1 MDSNWDLKAV
11 VLKSKSAT
19 TNTELHRASE
29 LQSYTEL
36 QSFES
41 KTSNRGM
48 KTLKTPQKHRT
59 FRDLVMGNRSKDE
72 NAAAENHSRDQDTRD
87 ASLAK
92 AIAEAVA
99 QQTQTI
105 ADVFQRQI
113 EAVSKQKSEETQA
126 LTDVFQRQ
134 MEETRAQYQELL
146 KASCAQKLSSTLKV
160 TSGTNGFRV
169 MDAFDWTNDK
179 NIYQRWQLW
188 SHKARLALDAME
200 GDNEKTK
207 ISYLHHWLDGKG
219 IDKIKGWTNSK
230 ILIPQ
235 EEYDALEERDRKG
248 RYSSDKIES
257 YFSLVENILTP
268 RSNPL
273 LAVEE
278 LHLAKQGSMTSQE
291 FHSQILEIVKRCR
304 FPNQAAE
311 DRAVRDAIFIG
322 MNSQRA
328 KDKAINY
335 MNEEDGKEVTVE
347 FLLNHLAVEDGNSQH
362 RFLSQLDSSS
372 SVNMIAYDRR
382 QNKEKNNKSKNSNGR
397 EREQNKSRGHNS
409 SSTVQTSRKPPGME
423 GKCMRCG
430 RPEHE
435 QGEKCAARHAK
446 CKDCHKIGHF
456 YKVCQSSKRTVRT
469 NLAQVTPQEDKDNT
483 FIDECGYTQPAP
495 PAINML
501 KVVNNTGTTS
511 GTESLKFPI
520 DVNPRGTY
528 KHHLEVSIDTGAD
541 VNCMNE
547 KTFKKLFPEV
557 DLSVC
562 PHSIQNFGNSTADVY
577 ILGQFRVYLK
587 FRGRKYL
594 NTFIVTNANDCP
606 NILSH
611 GAIFRMGIL
620 VPNYP
625 EENMVKVRDM
635 ETGTSNVFQV
645 LQDLRMQQYQGNS
658 EPRTHRPG
666 TTVTTTTTKQ
676 LKASET
682 PKSYEAASQKADT
695 ATYTGNMSPIQTSF
709 RTMPPP
715 KPSAYGTIPTPEL
728 NTACRRP
735 ASRIHQPHSHS
746 ELQACCMHVHQQ
758 QSKTYRMEEPP
769 ALEEVKHPHRD
780 RTSVSRSPSTE
791 QEVLSQFSGFPEEI
805 ELFTRDPYTT
815 HLKSC
820 IQSTDYAPKIHE
832 VHTCINCE
840 HSQGH
845 MNDQNTPEKQFL
857 QRKEKSTCT
866 DMEDTPALQGNET
879 NMDTYTCI
887 CQGTLIPGSTTLS
900 IPTHVETSRNVHS
913 NGTLST
919 SLKMYTNTYANMD
932 TNHTAHRDRDARK
945 EAHLLSGP
953 SELRPFKAMAHRH
966 TREEAHLLSRPSE
979 LQPTEHQETQ
989 KLDSAHVQQTR
1000 QEYSRLTEINKA
1012 KFKDPFIY
1020 NDERNFVRHNSVSKI
1035 SSNNVFMTTPNT
1047 SVSNSVFCRKKGRKR
1062 GKCRDSRNS
1071 RRTCTCT
1078 YSRRTCTCTCTC
1090 NHTGESP

>member
-1 MDSNWDLKAV
+1 
-11 VLKSKSAT
+11 
-19 TNTELHRASE
+19 
-29 LQSYTEL
+29 
-36 QSFES
+36 
-41 KTSNRGM
+41 
-48 KTLKTPQKHRT
+48 
-59 FRDLVMGNRSKDE
+59 MGNRSKDK

-87 ASLAK
+87 TSLAK

-113 EAVSKQKSEETQA
+113 EAVSRQKSEETQA

-160 TSGTNGFRV
+160 ASGTNGFRV

-278 LHLAKQGSMTSQE
+278 LHLTKQGSMTSQE

-322 MNSQRA
+322 MNSQRT
-328 KDKAINY
+328 KDKAINF

-362 RFLSQLDSSS
+362 RFLSQLDSST
-372 SVNMIAYDRR
+372 SVNVVAYDRR
-382 QNKEKNNKSKNSNGR
+382 QNKGKSNRSKNSNGR
-397 EREQNKSRGHNS
+397 EREQNKSRGHSS

-456 YKVCQSSKRTVRT
+456 YKVCQSSKRTARA
-469 NLAQVTPQEDKDNT
+469 NLAQITPQDIDDT
-483 FIDECGYTQPAP
+483 HIDECGYVQTNP

-501 KVVNNTGTTS
+501 KVINNTGTTS

-611 GAIFRMGIL
+611 GVIFRMGIL

-625 EENMVKVRDM
+625 EENMVNARDM

-645 LQDLRMQQYQGNS
+645 LQDLQMQQYQGNS

-666 TTVTTTTTKQ
+666 TTATTTTTRQ

-682 PKSYEAASQKADT
+682 PKSYKTASQKAGT
-695 ATYTGNMSPIQTSF
+695 ATCTSNMSPIQTSF

-715 KPSAYGTIPTPEL
+715 KPSAYRTIPTPEL
-728 NTACRRP
+728 NTAYSTRRP

-746 ELQACCMHVHQQ
+746 ELACCMHVHRQ

-769 ALEEVKHPHRD
+769 ALKEVKHPHRD

-791 QEVLSQFSGFPEEI
+791 QEVLSQFSGFLEEI
-805 ELFTRDPYTT
+805 EHFTRDPYTN
-815 HLKSC
+815 HLRSC
-820 IQSTDYAPKIHE
+820 TQSTDYAFKGQE

-840 HSQGH
+840 HSHGH
-845 MNDQNTPEKQFL
+845 MVVHVDQNTPDSLGKQFL
-857 QRKEKSTCT
+857 QGKEKSTCT

-879 NMDTYTCI
+879 NI
-887 CQGTLIPGSTTLS
+887 
-900 IPTHVETSRNVHS
+900 
-913 NGTLST
+913 
-919 SLKMYTNTYANMD
+919 LKMDTNTYANMD
-932 TNHTAHRDRDARK
+932 TNHTAHR
-945 EAHLLSGP
+945 
-953 SELRPFKAMAHRH
+953 PFKD
-966 TREEAHLLSRPSE
+966 TKKEAHLLSRPSE
-979 LQPTEHQETQ
+979 LQLTEYPETQ

-1000 QEYSRLTEINKA
+1000 QEYSRLTETEKA
-1012 KFKDPFIY
+1012 KFQNPFIH
-1020 NDERNFVRHNSVSKI
+1020 NDDRNFVRHDSVNKI
-1035 SSNNVFMTTPNT
+1035 SPNLVLMTTQNT
-1047 SVSNSVFCRKKGRKR
+1047 SLSNSVFCRKKGRKR
-1062 GKCRDSRNS
+1062 GR
-1071 RRTCTCT
+1071 RRTAEIAEGPTPAPT
-1078 YSRRTCTCTCTC
+1078 AEGPACTCTCS
-1090 NHTGESP
+1090 HTGESP

>member
-1 MDSNWDLKAV
+1 
-11 VLKSKSAT
+11 
-19 TNTELHRASE
+19 
-29 LQSYTEL
+29 
-36 QSFES
+36 
-41 KTSNRGM
+41 
-48 KTLKTPQKHRT
+48 
-59 FRDLVMGNRSKDE
+59 MGNRSKDE
-72 NAAAENHSRDQDTRD
+72 NATAENHSRDQDTRD

-219 IDKIKGWTNSK
+219 IDKIKGWTKSK

-278 LHLAKQGSMTSQE
+278 LHLTKQGSMTSQE
-291 FHSQILEIVKRCR
+291 FHSQILEIVKRCH

-322 MNSQRA
+322 MNSQRT
-328 KDKAINY
+328 KDKAINF

-347 FLLNHLAVEDGNSQH
+347 FLLNHLTVEDGNSQH
-362 RFLSQLDSSS
+362 RFLSQLDSST
-372 SVNMIAYDRR
+372 SVNVVAYDRR
-382 QNKEKNNKSKNSNGR
+382 QNKGKSNRSKNSNGR

-409 SSTVQTSRKPPGME
+409 SATVQTSRKPPGME

-430 RPEHE
+430 RPEHQ

-456 YKVCQSSKRTVRT
+456 YKVCQLSKRTARA
-469 NLAQVTPQEDKDNT
+469 NLAQITPQDIDDT
-483 FIDECGYTQPAP
+483 HIDECGYVQSNP

-501 KVVNNTGTTS
+501 KVIGNTGTTS

-625 EENMVKVRDM
+625 EENMVNVRDM

-666 TTVTTTTTKQ
+666 TTATTTTTKQ

-682 PKSYEAASQKADT
+682 PKNYETASQKAGT

-715 KPSAYGTIPTPEL
+715 KPSAYRTIPTPEL
-728 NTACRRP
+728 NTAYSTRGP

-746 ELQACCMHVHQQ
+746 ELACCMHVHRQ

-780 RTSVSRSPSTE
+780 RTSVSRSPSTK
-791 QEVLSQFSGFPEEI
+791 QKVLSQFSGFSEEI
-805 ELFTRDPYTT
+805 EHFTRDPYTT
-815 HLKSC
+815 HLRSC
-820 IQSTDYAPKIHE
+820 IQSTGYAPKIHE
-832 VHTCINCE
+832 VNTCINCE

-857 QRKEKSTCT
+857 QGKEKSTCT
-866 DMEDTPALQGNET
+866 DMGDTPALQGNET
-879 NMDTYTCI
+879 NI
-887 CQGTLIPGSTTLS
+887 
-900 IPTHVETSRNVHS
+900 
-913 NGTLST
+913 
-919 SLKMYTNTYANMD
+919 LKMYTNTYDNMD

-966 TREEAHLLSRPSE
+966 TKKEAHLLSRPSE
-979 LQPTEHQETQ
+979 LQPTEHPETQ
-989 KLDSAHVQQTR
+989 KLGSAHIHQTR

-1012 KFKDPFIY
+1012 KFQDPFIY
-1020 NDERNFVRHNSVSKI
+1020 NDERNFIWHNSVSKI
-1035 SSNNVFMTTPNT
+1035 SPNNVFMTTPNT

-1090 NHTGESP
+1090 TCSHTGESP